1 MRHVQVCPYSS
12 QNFVAQSFGVLFELH
27 ASVNK
32 NNDNNE
38 DDMTM
43 TVVMIMV
50 IPWHTEQEILGFQ
63 VFF

>member
-50 IPWHTEQEILGFQ
+50 IP
-63 VFF
+63 